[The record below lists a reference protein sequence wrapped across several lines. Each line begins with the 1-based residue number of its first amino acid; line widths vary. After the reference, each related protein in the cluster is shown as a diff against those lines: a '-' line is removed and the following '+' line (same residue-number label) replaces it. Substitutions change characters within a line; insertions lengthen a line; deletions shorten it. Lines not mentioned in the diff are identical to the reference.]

1 MTFLN
6 AYCKLVSWLNVLN
19 INLLSSPCWTS
30 FVRNKSCTI
39 SCFSQ
44 QIHLSTYSN
53 TKNQNKFYLVICSSP
68 LIWKLLCRA
77 SQTLVGPKN
86 ELILHFLSSK
96 NCCPCMSVQKD
107 NGTKVRQVCFAS
119 QRKVLIF
126 KANVLRCNNWKEES
140 FPTTS
145 STF

>member
-1 MTFLN
+1 MLN
-6 AYCKLVSWLNVLN
+6 INLSPSWLIVLN

-39 SCFSQ
+39 SCFPQ
-44 QIHLSTYSN
+44 RIHLSTYSN
-53 TKNQNKFYLVICSSP
+53 TKIQDFFYLLICSSP
-68 LIWKLLCRA
+68 LIWKLICRP

-107 NGTKVRQVCFAS
+107 NGAKVRQVCFTS
-119 QRKVLIF
+119 QWGVFSF
-126 KANVLRCNNWKEES
+126 KANVLNRKWIFQS
-140 FPTTS
+140 LVTS
-145 STF
+145 LFKFKT